1 MLVVAKMQE
10 PVVDLLQFIAFHL
23 VSQLPQVD
31 SYAVGTHSQFQ
42 HPRCDR
48 NHTVVVV
55 VFWDD
60 GLRGCRTDIRNPCAC
75 PSSVRTIRSK
85 VGAGTTIQANAQ

>member
-10 PVVDLLQFIAFHL
+10 PVVDLFQFIAFHL
-23 VSQLPQVD
+23 VSQLPQID
-31 SYAVGTHSQFQ
+31 FYAVGTHSQLQ
-42 HPRCDR
+42 PPHCDR

-55 VFWDD
+55 VFWDV
-60 GLRGCRTDIRNPCAC
+60 GLRGSRTDIRNLCAC

-85 VGAGTTIQANAQ
+85 VGAGTTIQANTQ